1 MYALALARNTL
12 AGLLVGNPA
21 YLRGGRMFS
30 ATSRHPHRAGVR
42 QSRGLGAETVIPFH
56 QGAAWS
62 SLAVLLPGFLA
73 EDSAVSF
80 HPLM

>member
-21 YLRGGRMFS
+21 YLRGGPMFS
-30 ATSRHPHRAGVR
+30 ATSRHPLRAGVR

-56 QGAAWS
+56 QDAVWDITLHS
-62 SLAVLLPGFLA
+62 SLVQPGSPVA
-73 EDSAVSF
+73 RIPS
-80 HPLM
+80 